1 MATKSTIRPA
11 DRRAELGRAAP
22 SAERPRAASEPGL
35 IVLVC
40 IAAWAVPGG
49 AHFWLGKRQKAA
61 VFFVAL
67 LIMYAAG
74 LLLHGRLFP
83 FDVSEPLVLLGALSN
98 AAVGLPWLL
107 SVSMGLGKGVVT
119 AVSWEY
125 ANIFLIVAGLL
136 NTLVILDAYDVAI
149 GRK

>member
-1 MATKSTIRPA
+1 M
-11 DRRAELGRAAP
+11 
-22 SAERPRAASEPGL
+22 

-49 AHFWLGKRQKAA
+49 AHFWLGRRQKAA

-67 LIMYAAG
+67 VTMYVAG

-83 FDVSEPLVLLGALSN
+83 FEMSEPLVFLAALSN
-98 AAVGLPWLL
+98 AAVGLPWLI
-107 SVSMGLGKGVVT
+107 SVSMGLGKGIVT
-119 AVSWEY
+119 AVTWEY